1 MGVDVDVGPSSKQI
15 MAARERY
22 KEWSRDDHMQTRVIN
37 YVSKDISEMLPR
49 WDNDEPDVPAKNIV
63 NVMFGA
69 IGSGPK
75 IDVQSKDIKLLGDKM
90 EVVEKKVGINKKGI
104 ASNDLQ
110 LTV

>member
-1 MGVDVDVGPSSKQI
+1 MTILSNIKLDI
-15 MAARERY
+15 LY
-22 KEWSRDDHMQTRVIN
+22 LLQTRVIN

-75 IDVQSKDIKLLGDKM
+75 NDVQSK
-90 EVVEKKVGINKKGI
+90 V
-104 ASNDLQ
+104 
-110 LTV
+110 LTRGLIRRFCI

>member
-1 MGVDVDVGPSSKQI
+1 M
-15 MAARERY
+15 
-22 KEWSRDDHMQTRVIN
+22 IN

-75 IDVQSKDIKLLGDKM
+75 NDVQLMLGVFKAPKTN
-90 EVVEKKVGINKKGI
+90 VVV
-104 ASNDLQ
+104 
-110 LTV
+110 